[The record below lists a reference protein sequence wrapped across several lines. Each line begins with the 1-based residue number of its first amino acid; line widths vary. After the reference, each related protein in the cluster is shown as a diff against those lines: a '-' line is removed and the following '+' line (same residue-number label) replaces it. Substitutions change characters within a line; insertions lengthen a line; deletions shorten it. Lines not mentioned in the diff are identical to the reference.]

1 VQLCIALLW
10 AVGKF
15 CAANLCE
22 IAAFFSGSFD
32 ADDAEL
38 PQIRLTK
45 TETGFG
51 FVDGSNPDCLTKPN
65 KIRTATKR
73 TSNQKKTCASDN
85 NLPPGPRQK

>member
-1 VQLCIALLW
+1 MQLCIALLW

-45 TETGFG
+45 TETSFG
-51 FVDGSNPDCLTKPN
+51 FVDGSNPDCLTK
-65 KIRTATKR
+65 T
-73 TSNQKKTCASDN
+73 
-85 NLPPGPRQK
+85 